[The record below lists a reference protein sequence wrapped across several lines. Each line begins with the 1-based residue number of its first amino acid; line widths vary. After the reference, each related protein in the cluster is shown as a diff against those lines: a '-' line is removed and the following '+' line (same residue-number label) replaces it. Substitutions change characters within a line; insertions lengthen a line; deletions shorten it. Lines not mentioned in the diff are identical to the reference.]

1 MKMTKQQR
9 MGTALQRE
17 AVPKKILISEKS
29 VSMQIR
35 VIWSLPYTMIFKN
48 FWQVPSPKDP
58 EQVRLSWD
66 KSEGPLVSK
75 WMKAWNSG
83 LTLEGD
89 YPNSIPQDLCLGLCY
104 SSCWQTICKEL
115 NSKVI
120 PFFDDMGLFMTGKD
134 RISVRTCRIF
144 LWYQGAE

>member
-75 WMKAWNSG
+75 WMKAWNNG

-89 YPNSIPQDLCLGLCY
+89 GPIA
-104 SSCWQTICKEL
+104 
-115 NSKVI
+115 
-120 PFFDDMGLFMTGKD
+120 F
-134 RISVRTCRIF
+134 RRTCAWGCVIQAVGKQ
-144 LWYQGAE
+144 YAKS